1 MLNIYCYKSRG
12 RWLSLRPKTAFGMH
26 LGVLKLLQ
34 WTNCRVFTLAWFDT
48 VGYGGLAKWE
58 LLWES
63 ERTWKKKKRTK
74 LETKRGLE
82 GKTQLVFLNVDFEE
96 GGKKDYYS
104 TSGKEEFRLRVV
116 ILIMIS
122 PLTSHSALGGKKRKR
137 RTVLLLTILPLASPR
152 VCTPRRS
159 SIVWLVW
166 SPRPTWSFSS
176 LSLFTSPSL

>member
-1 MLNIYCYKSRG
+1 MDKLSCRG
-12 RWLSLRPKTAFGMH
+12 FLRWHGLILWVTE
-26 LGVLKLLQ
+26 VLQEVKG
-34 WTNCRVFTLAWFDT
+34 N
-48 VGYGGLAKWE
+48 Y
-58 LLWES
+58 S
-63 ERTWKKKKRTK
+63 ENQKKKNKKRTK

-122 PLTSHSALGGKKRKR
+122 PLTSHSALRGKKRKR

-159 SIVWLVW
+159 SIVWLV
-166 SPRPTWSFSS
+166 
-176 LSLFTSPSL
+176 